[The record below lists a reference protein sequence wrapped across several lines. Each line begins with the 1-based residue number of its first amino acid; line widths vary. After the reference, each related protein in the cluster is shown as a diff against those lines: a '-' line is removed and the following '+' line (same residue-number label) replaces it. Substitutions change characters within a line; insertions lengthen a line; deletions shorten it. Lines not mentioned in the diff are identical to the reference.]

1 MADDN
6 EVQYFAWIRMKLVAT
21 SVIENYEIWWKKTN
35 LIHLSWFVSEL
46 VPHNINVTDIF
57 HLRPYTV

>member
-21 SVIENYEIWWKKTN
+21 SVIDNYEIWWKK
-35 LIHLSWFVSEL
+35 LI
-46 VPHNINVTDIF
+46 
-57 HLRPYTV
+57 